1 MTGGR
6 QLMRARGFD
15 RHVLWGVIAATL
27 WAFSPGAAH
36 AQSLETIRVEGT
48 QRIEDATIRSYM
60 ALQEGDR
67 IDPERIN
74 KSLKSLFA
82 TGLFAD
88 VRIHRDGNDLVV
100 TVVENPVINRV
111 VFEGN
116 KRIKAE
122 DLQPEVRMRPR
133 SVYTRARVLADVE
146 RIQEIYRRA
155 GRYGATVEPKVI
167 QQDQNRVDLV
177 FEINEGP
184 VTYVRKISFNGNTHF
199 GDDKLRDEIL
209 TKETAWYRF
218 LSSSDTYDPQRMAFD
233 REKLRRFYL
242 SKGYADF
249 AIQSAVA
256 ELSPDREGFFL
267 TFTVEE
273 GERYKVDKIAI
284 ESTLPELDDP
294 EVLRKE
300 LTFEEGEW
308 YNADEIENSIQ
319 ALTDAVGALG
329 YAFVDI
335 KPDIVRDH
343 DKHTLSLT
351 FRIDQGPRVYVD
363 RIEINGNLR
372 TLDEV
377 IRREFRLVE
386 GDPFNSAKVRR
397 TRQRLQNLGFF
408 KAVDIQTEPSPNDPD
423 KVTLKVN
430 VEEQSTGEVM
440 LGAGYSSTDGAKIM
454 FGIGERNLLGTG
466 QQLNFNVALAQSGT
480 EADISYTEPY
490 FLNRDVAAGFDLFRI
505 TRDWQDESSYDYQ
518 TTGFALRAG
527 YSYTENLRH
536 TWRYTLRQDEIE
548 NVDDDASLF
557 IKEQEGTTVL
567 SQIGHKLTYDRRDNK
582 TDPTEG
588 YVLGFGNDVAGV
600 GGDARFL
607 RTNVN
612 AGQYFDLADGYV
624 LGISGQVGYMVG
636 LGRDIGISNRYFLG
650 GENSMRGF
658 AAAGISPRDKAT
670 GDALGSNWST
680 NESVELRFPLGTPEE
695 LGLSGKTFIDV
706 GTAGSFDSMDRSE
719 VDYSS
724 AFRVSAGF
732 GVIWRSPMGPMNLN
746 IGFPLVKE
754 SFDETETIQFNFGTR
769 F

>member
-1 MTGGR
+1 M
-6 QLMRARGFD
+6 
-15 RHVLWGVIAATL
+15 IAATL
-27 WAFSPGAAH
+27 WMLPLGALH
-36 AQSLETIRVEGT
+36 AQSLENIRVEGT

-67 IDPERIN
+67 IDTERVN

-88 VRIHRDGNDLVV
+88 VRIRREGNDLVV
-100 TVVENPVINRV
+100 AVVENPVINRV

-116 KRIKAE
+116 KRIKDE
-122 DLQPEVRMRPR
+122 DLQAEVRMRPR
-133 SVYTRARVLADVE
+133 SVYTRARVLSDVE

-184 VTYVRKISFNGNTHF
+184 ITYVRKISFNGNTHYS
-199 GDDKLRDEIL
+199 DDRLRDEIL

-256 ELSPDREGFFL
+256 ELTPDREGFFL
-267 TFTVEE
+267 TFTVDE
-273 GERYKVDKIAI
+273 GARYKISRIGI
-284 ESTLPELDDP
+284 ETTLPEFDNPD
-294 EVLRKE
+294 VLREE
-300 LTFEEGEW
+300 LTFAEGDW
-308 YNADEIENSIQ
+308 YNADAVENSIQ

-335 KPDIVRDH
+335 KPDIVRNREDN
-343 DKHTLSLT
+343 TIEIV
-351 FRIDQGPRVYVD
+351 FRVDPGVRAYVD

-386 GDPFNSAKVRR
+386 GDPFNTAKVRR

-408 KAVDIQTEPSPNDPD
+408 KSVDIQTEPSPTDPD
-423 KVTLKVN
+423 KVTLKVT

-440 LGAGYSSTDGAKIM
+440 LGAGYSSTDGAKII
-454 FGIGERNLLGTG
+454 FGLGERNLLGTG
-466 QQLNFNVALAQSGT
+466 QQLNFSVALAQSGT
-480 EADISYTEPY
+480 EADISFTEPY
-490 FLNRDVAAGFDLFRI
+490 FLNRDLSAGFDLFRV

-527 YSYTENLRH
+527 YSYSENLRH

-548 NVDDDASLF
+548 NVDSDASTF
-557 IKEQEGTTVL
+557 IREQEGTSVL
-567 SQIGHKLTYDRRDNK
+567 SQVGHKLTYDRRDNR

-588 YVLGFGNDVAGV
+588 YILGFGNDVAGL

-624 LGISGQVGYMVG
+624 LGFTGQFGYMFKF
-636 LGRDIGISNRYFLG
+636 GRDIGISHRYFLG

-658 AAAGISPRDKAT
+658 EAAGISPRDKDT

-680 NESVELRFPLGTPEE
+680 NESAELRFPLGTPEE
-695 LGLSGKTFIDV
+695 LGLSGKAFVDV
-706 GTAGSFDSMDRSE
+706 GTAGKFDGMDRSE

-746 IGFPLVKE
+746 FGFPLVKE
-754 SFDETETIQFNFGTR
+754 SFDETEMIQFNFGTR

>member
-1 MTGGR
+1 
-6 QLMRARGFD
+6 MRAKGFG
-15 RHVLWGVIAATL
+15 RHVRWGMIAATL
-27 WAFSPGAAH
+27 WALPYGTAQ
-36 AQSLETIRVEGT
+36 AQSLENIRVEGT

-67 IDPERIN
+67 IDAERVN

-88 VRIHRDGNDLVV
+88 VRIRRDGNDLIVS
-100 TVVENPVINRV
+100 VVENPVINRV

-116 KRIKAE
+116 KRIKDE
-122 DLQPEVRMRPR
+122 DLQGEVRMRPR

-155 GRYGATVEPKVI
+155 GRYGASVEPKVI

-184 VTYVRKISFNGNTHF
+184 ITYVQKISFNGNTHF
-199 GDDKLRDEIL
+199 SDDRLRDEIL

-267 TFTVEE
+267 TFTVDE
-273 GERYKVDKIAI
+273 GKRYEIGSIAI
-284 ESTLPELDDP
+284 ETTLPEFDDP

-300 LTFEEGEW
+300 LTFAEGDW
-308 YNADEIENSIQ
+308 YNADEVENSVQ

-335 KPDIVRDH
+335 KPDIVRNTEAG
-343 DKHTLSLT
+343 TLDLT
-351 FRIDQGPRVYVD
+351 FRVDPGPRAYVD

-408 KAVDIQTEPSPNDPD
+408 KSVDIQTEPSQTDPD
-423 KVTLKVN
+423 KVTLKVS
-430 VEEQSTGEVM
+430 VEEQSTGQVT

-454 FGIGERNLLGTG
+454 FGIGESNLLGTG
-466 QQLNFNVALAQSGT
+466 QNLQFNVALAQSGT

-505 TRDWQDESSYDYQ
+505 TRDWQDESSYDYKS
-518 TTGFALRAG
+518 TGFALRAG
-527 YSYTENLRH
+527 YSYSENLRH
-536 TWRYTLRQDEIE
+536 TWRYTLRQDEIQD
-548 NVDDDASLF
+548 VDDDASLF

-567 SQIGHKLTYDRRDNK
+567 SQIGHRLTYDRRDNK
-582 TDPTEG
+582 MDPSEG
-588 YVLGFGNDVAGV
+588 YVVGVGNDVAGA
-600 GGDARFL
+600 GGDARFV
-607 RTNVN
+607 RTNLN
-612 AGQYFDLADGYV
+612 AGQYFTLADGYV
-624 LGISGQVGYMVG
+624 LGFTGQVGYMFD
-636 LGRDIGISNRYFLG
+636 LGKDIAISHRYFLG

-658 AAAGISPRDKAT
+658 AQAGISPRDKET

-695 LGLSGKTFIDV
+695 LGLSAKAFVDLGTSGK
-706 GTAGSFDSMDRSE
+706 FDGMDRSE

-732 GVIWRSPMGPMNLN
+732 GFIWRSPMGPMNLN
-746 IGFPLVKE
+746 FGFPLAKE
-754 SFDETETIQFNFGTR
+754 SFDETEAIQFNFGTR

>member
-1 MTGGR
+1 M
-6 QLMRARGFD
+6 
-15 RHVLWGVIAATL
+15 IAATL
-27 WAFSPGAAH
+27 WAAPFASAQ
-36 AQSLETIRVEGT
+36 AQSLDNIRGEGT

-67 IDPERIN
+67 IDAERVN

-88 VRIHRDGNDLVV
+88 VRIRREGNDLVV
-100 TVVENPVINRV
+100 SVVENPVINRV

-116 KRIKAE
+116 KRLKQE
-122 DLQPEVRMRPR
+122 DLEPEVRMRPR

-146 RIQEIYRRA
+146 RIQELYRRA
-155 GRYGATVEPKVI
+155 GRYGASVEPKVI

-184 VTYVRKISFNGNTHF
+184 ITYVRKISFNGNKHF
-199 GDDKLRDEIL
+199 SDDKLREEIL

-242 SKGYADF
+242 AKGYADF

-256 ELSPDREGFFL
+256 ELAPDREGFFI
-267 TFTVEE
+267 TFTVDE
-273 GERYKVDKIAI
+273 GKRYKIAKLAI
-284 ESTLPELDDP
+284 ETTLPEFDDP
-294 EVLRKE
+294 EILRKE
-300 LTFEEGEW
+300 LTFGEGDW
-308 YNADEIENSIQ
+308 YNADEVENSIQ
-319 ALTDAVGALG
+319 ALTDAVGSLG

-335 KPDIVRDH
+335 KPDIVRNAD
-343 DKHTLSLT
+343 DGTMELT
-351 FRIDQGPRVYVD
+351 FRIDPGVRAYVE

-386 GDPFNSAKVRR
+386 GDPFNAAKVRR

-408 KAVDIQTEPSPNDPD
+408 KSVDIQTEPSTTDPD

-430 VEEQSTGEVM
+430 VEEQSTGQVM

-454 FGIGERNLLGTG
+454 FGLGETNLLGTG
-466 QQLNFNVALAQSGT
+466 QNLQFNVALAQRGT

-518 TTGFALRAG
+518 STGFALRAG
-527 YSYTENLRH
+527 YSYSENLRH
-536 TWRYTLRQDEIE
+536 TWRYTLRQDKID

-557 IKEQEGTTVL
+557 IKEQEGTSVL

-582 TDPTEG
+582 LDPSEG
-588 YVLGFGNDVAGV
+588 YVVGIGNDVAGA
-600 GGDARFL
+600 GGDARFV
-607 RTNVN
+607 RTNLN
-612 AGQYFDLADGYV
+612 AGQYFNLADGYV
-624 LGISGQVGYMVG
+624 LGISGQFGYMFD
-636 LGRDIGISNRYFLG
+636 LGRDISISHRYFLG
-650 GENSMRGF
+650 GESSMRGF
-658 AAAGISPRDKAT
+658 AQAGISPRDKAT

-695 LGLSGKTFIDV
+695 LGLSAKVFVDV
-706 GTAGSFDSMDRSE
+706 GTSGKFDGMDRSE

-724 AFRVSAGF
+724 AFRVSTGLGF
-732 GVIWRSPMGPMNLN
+732 IWRSPMGPMNLN
-746 IGFPLVKE
+746 FGFPLIKE
-754 SFDETETIQFNFGTR
+754 SFDETEAIQFNFGTR

>member
-1 MTGGR
+1 M
-6 QLMRARGFD
+6 
-15 RHVLWGVIAATL
+15 IAATL
-27 WAFSPGAAH
+27 WMLPLGALH
-36 AQSLETIRVEGT
+36 AQSLENIRVEGT

-67 IDPERIN
+67 IDTERVN

-88 VRIHRDGNDLVV
+88 VRIRREGNDLVV
-100 TVVENPVINRV
+100 AVVENPVINRV

-116 KRIKAE
+116 KRIKDE
-122 DLQPEVRMRPR
+122 DLQAEVRMRPR
-133 SVYTRARVLADVE
+133 SVYTRARVLSDVE

-184 VTYVRKISFNGNTHF
+184 ITYVRKISFNGNTHYS
-199 GDDKLRDEIL
+199 DDRLRDEIL

-256 ELSPDREGFFL
+256 ELTPDREGFFL
-267 TFTVEE
+267 TFTVDE
-273 GERYKVDKIAI
+273 GARYKISRIGI
-284 ESTLPELDDP
+284 ETTLPEFDNPD
-294 EVLRKE
+294 VLREE
-300 LTFEEGEW
+300 LTFAEGDW
-308 YNADEIENSIQ
+308 YNADAVENSIQ

-335 KPDIVRDH
+335 KPDIVRNREDN
-343 DKHTLSLT
+343 TIEIV
-351 FRIDQGPRVYVD
+351 FRVDPGVRAYVD

-386 GDPFNSAKVRR
+386 GDPFNTAKVRR

-408 KAVDIQTEPSPNDPD
+408 KSVDIQTEPSQTDPD
-423 KVTLKVN
+423 KVTLKVT

-440 LGAGYSSTDGAKIM
+440 LGAGYSSTDGAKII
-454 FGIGERNLLGTG
+454 FGLGERNLLGTG
-466 QQLNFNVALAQSGT
+466 QQLNFSVALAQSGT
-480 EADISYTEPY
+480 EADISFTEPY
-490 FLNRDVAAGFDLFRI
+490 FLNRDLSAGFDLFRV

-527 YSYTENLRH
+527 YGYSENLRH

-548 NVDDDASLF
+548 NVDSDASTF
-557 IKEQEGTTVL
+557 IREQEGTSVL
-567 SQIGHKLTYDRRDNK
+567 SQIGHKLTYDRRDSR

-588 YVLGFGNDVAGV
+588 YILGFGNDVAGL

-624 LGISGQVGYMVG
+624 LGFTGQFGYMFK
-636 LGRDIGISNRYFLG
+636 LGRDISISHRYFLG

-658 AAAGISPRDKAT
+658 EAAGISPRDKAT

-680 NESVELRFPLGTPEE
+680 NESAELRFPLGTPEE
-695 LGLSGKTFIDV
+695 LGLSGKAFVDV
-706 GTAGSFDSMDRSE
+706 GTAGKFDGMERSE

-746 IGFPLVKE
+746 FGFPLVKE
-754 SFDETETIQFNFGTR
+754 SFDETEMIQFNFGTR